1 MLFPLSAL
9 QNWPTPNYA
18 NPERRG
24 PAATIVVSVL
34 LALVTVILVV
44 RIYTRV
50 RISRGFGLDDVLIIF
65 AYVWSSWLRM
75 SSGPA
80 ADQQQTDTHC
90 GLCRALVRRHV
101 EVWLGHSRLGRPN
114 RVDQAKSAVQVGH
127 HLRRLSSISSC

>member
-34 LALVTVILVV
+34 LALVTLILIV

-65 AYVWSSWLRM
+65 AYVWFRSL
-75 SSGPA
+75 
-80 ADQQQTDTHC
+80 D
-90 GLCRALVRRHV
+90 RRY
-101 EVWLGHSRLGRPN
+101 S
-114 RVDQAKSAVQVGH
+114 
-127 HLRRLSSISSC
+127 LSHG

>member
-9 QNWPTPNYA
+9 QNWPAPNYV

-34 LALVTVILVV
+34 LGLVTLILIV

-65 AYVWSSWLRM
+65 AYVWCSWSPLFSKPQLTRKQI
-75 SSGPA
+75 PTA
-80 ADQQQTDTHC
+80 AFAVLAFIAMWKFGWGTH
-90 GLCRALVRRHV
+90 
-101 EVWLGHSRLGRPN
+101 VWDVPIELTKP
-114 RVDQAKSAVQVGH
+114 
-127 HLRRLSSISSC
+127 SIQFR